1 MSGAGGLLDRLAALP
16 LLVDAIEV
24 RALRRPAAGGG
35 TRTTALVEL
44 RGGPERGAG
53 EEVTFQDGDLLDDA
67 SRLSGLAGARTL
79 GDLWEL
85 LDRVDLFARPPT
97 HDVVRNYRRWSVEA
111 AALDLALRQASLSL
125 CDVVGRDPRAASF
138 VVSPASGRLRR
149 FPGARLKIDAPD
161 LEPGLLVD
169 VVDFKGAGD
178 ARLVERVLEA
188 YPEAFLEDP
197 PIHPPTGR
205 VSWDVGILG
214 AADVER
220 LERRPAAINVKPARV
235 GGIRP
240 VLELYETCARAGIAV
255 YGGGQ
260 HELGP
265 GRRQIQ
271 LLAALF
277 HPAAPNDVAP
287 AGYNEPEAAPD
298 LPASPLSVPRR
309 PGFG

>member
-1 MSGAGGLLDRLAALP
+1 VTGLLDRLAALP
-16 LLVDAIEV
+16 LRIDAIEV

-35 TRTTALVEL
+35 MRTTAVVEL
-44 RGGPERGAG
+44 RGGSERGSG
-53 EEVTFQDGDLLDDA
+53 EDVTFQEADRLDDA
-67 SRLSGLAGARTL
+67 SRLFGLAGARTL
-79 GDLWEL
+79 GGLWEL
-85 LDRVDLFARPPT
+85 LDSTDLFERAPI
-97 HDVVRNYRRWSVEA
+97 HDVVRNYRRWAVEA

-125 CDVVGRDPRAASF
+125 CDVVGREPLPVSF
-138 VVSPASGRLRR
+138 VVSPAPGMLRR
-149 FPGARLKIDAPD
+149 FPRSRLKVDAPD
-161 LEPGLLVD
+161 LEPGLPVD

-178 ARLVERVLEA
+178 EALVHRALEA
-188 YPEAFLEDP
+188 YPDGLLEDP
-197 PIHPPTGR
+197 PFRPPTGR

-214 AADVER
+214 AADLER
-220 LERRPAAINVKPARV
+220 LDEPPAAINVKPARV
-235 GGIRP
+235 GGVGP
-240 VLELYETCARAGIAV
+240 LLGLYDACARAGIAV

-277 HPAAPNDVAP
+277 HPEAPNDVAP
-287 AGYNEPEAAPD
+287 VGYNEPEPAPD